1 MSNNDL
7 KTKAEELEALLAVE
21 VVEPSTTPVI
31 DESYLLATGNVDSP
45 EKIAALEH
53 DEILPEL
60 VRSIVE
66 YAILR
71 APSNAGADSIGEAIG
86 TGVFAAANQLK
97 LDDKKLVEA
106 VDNFLND
113 LHDSVFRTLAGDQ
126 SMRRHKLLCLEMAG
140 LVLEYGDSGYS
151 PSAVTNGIGDLSPSG
166 DAVEDERLR
175 VYMVKKAYDD
185 SRARDRRVKRLR
197 KLARMDFKM
206 VGGVTPV
213 GFYGGAGSGGGGA
226 RPTSMGNRT

>member
-45 EKIAALEH
+45 EKVAALEH

-86 TGVFAAANQLK
+86 TGVFAAANQL
-97 LDDKKLVEA
+97 
-106 VDNFLND
+106 
-113 LHDSVFRTLAGDQ
+113 R
-126 SMRRHKLLCLEMAG
+126 
-140 LVLEYGDSGYS
+140 
-151 PSAVTNGIGDLSPSG
+151 
-166 DAVEDERLR
+166 
-175 VYMVKKAYDD
+175 
-185 SRARDRRVKRLR
+185 
-197 KLARMDFKM
+197 
-206 VGGVTPV
+206 
-213 GFYGGAGSGGGGA
+213 
-226 RPTSMGNRT
+226 